1 MKIAKVSHVPIQQ
14 PMFINGVLSQAW
26 IMFFERLAKGID
38 VSDFIDELE
47 IAQRSHELPNM
58 ALQGQNTLNIEQQL
72 AILPMVNLPS
82 LNMYQLDMV
91 AVPGGEIV

>member
-38 VSDFIDELE
+38 VSDFVDEIE

-58 ALQGQNTLNIEQQL
+58 AVQGQIMLNNHLSE
-72 AILPMVNLPS
+72 LPMVNVS
-82 LNMYQLDMV
+82 SVDVYQLDMV
-91 AVPGGEIV
+91 AVPSGEIL

>member
-38 VSDFIDELE
+38 VSDFVDEIE

-58 ALQGQNTLNIEQQL
+58 ALQGQMMLDNQSS
-72 AILPMVNLPS
+72 NLP
-82 LNMYQLDMV
+82 MV
-91 AVPGGEIV
+91 AVPSVHFNHLDLVAVPSGEVL